1 MTKHRLALRLNG
13 GARNDLCHI
22 AKIGYFLYIVGMQI
36 GNLNIPGRVFCA
48 PMAGISTRPY
58 RIFARRF
65 GAAVVYTEMISSH
78 GLAYNDKK
86 TNDLVEFGDD
96 ERPIGVQLFG
106 ADPEIMHQAARAVSE
121 RKPDIID
128 LNFGCPVKKVVRKNG
143 GAAVLKD
150 LGLTRELVSATVSAG
165 DIPVTVKLR
174 SGWDETSKVFAEAG
188 KVCEEAGASAITLHA
203 RTRAGQFA
211 GRACWDD
218 IRRLKDIVAVPV
230 IGNGDIQ
237 SGEDAAR
244 MIDMTGCDAVMIG
257 RAAMGYPWIFR
268 EVNAF
273 LESGA
278 KLPPPSLD
286 EKIAVMIEHARMLLD
301 TFGEKRAMFKM
312 RHHVAWYARGWPGVA
327 KIRRRAFAMTTIA
340 ELETLLDDYRSG
352 RIEPANDQANAAD
365 E

>member
-1 MTKHRLALRLNG
+1 MTKHRLALRLNS

-22 AKIGYFLYIVGMQI
+22 AKIGYFLYIVGMKI

-86 TNDLVEFGDD
+86 TKDLVNFGDD

-106 ADPEIMHQAARAVSE
+106 ADPEIMHRAARIVSE

-150 LGLTRELVSATVSAG
+150 LGLTRELVSATVAAG
-165 DIPVTVKLR
+165 DVPVTVKLR
-174 SGWDETSKVFAEAG
+174 SGWDETSKIFAEAG
-188 KVCEEAGASAITLHA
+188 TACEEAGASAITLHA

-211 GRACWDD
+211 GRACWED
-218 IRRLKDIVAVPV
+218 IKHLKETVSIPV
-230 IGNGDIQ
+230 IGNGDIR

-244 MIDMTGCDAVMIG
+244 MMDMTGCDAVMIG
-257 RAAMGYPWIFR
+257 RAAMGNPWIFR
-268 EVNAF
+268 EVNAY
-273 LESGA
+273 LGTGVNP
-278 KLPPPSLD
+278 PPPSLD
-286 EKIAVMIEHARMLLD
+286 DKIAVMMEHARMLLD
-301 TFGEKRAMFKM
+301 AFGETRAMFKM
-312 RHHVAWYARGWPGVA
+312 RHHVAWYAKGWPGVA
-327 KIRRRAFAMTTIA
+327 NVRRRAFAMTTIA
-340 ELETLLDDYRSG
+340 ELETLLDDYRRG
-352 RIEPANDQANAAD
+352 RIDLSDNHVKTVD

>member
-1 MTKHRLALRLNG
+1 MK
-13 GARNDLCHI
+13 
-22 AKIGYFLYIVGMQI
+22 I

-86 TNDLVEFGDD
+86 TKDLVDFGED
-96 ERPIGVQLFG
+96 EHPIGVQLFG
-106 ADPEIMHQAARAVSE
+106 ADPEIMHQAALAVSD

-150 LGLTRELVSATVSAG
+150 LGLTRELVAAAVSVG

-174 SGWDETSKVFAEAG
+174 SGWDETSKVFVEAG
-188 KVCEEAGASAITLHA
+188 RVCEEAGASAITLHA

-218 IRRLKDIVAVPV
+218 IRRLKEAVAVPV
-230 IGNGDIQ
+230 IGNGDIR

-244 MIDMTGCDAVMIG
+244 MIDTTGCDAVMIG

-268 EVNAF
+268 EINAF
-273 LESGA
+273 LESGVNPA
-278 KLPPPSLD
+278 PPSLD

-301 TFGEKRAMFKM
+301 RFGEKRAMFKM
-312 RHHVAWYARGWPGVA
+312 RHHVAWYAKGWPGVS
-327 KIRRRAFAMTTIA
+327 KIRRRAFAMTTFA
-340 ELETLLDDYRSG
+340 ELESLLDDYRSG
-352 RIEPANDQANAAD
+352 KIDLANDFVNAGD

>member
-1 MTKHRLALRLNG
+1 MK
-13 GARNDLCHI
+13 
-22 AKIGYFLYIVGMQI
+22 I

-86 TNDLVEFGDD
+86 TNDLVDFGDD

-106 ADPEIMHQAARAVSE
+106 ADPEIMHQAARIVSE

-150 LGLTRELVSATVSAG
+150 LGLTRELVSATVSAAG
-165 DIPVTVKLR
+165 DIPITVKLR

-188 KVCEEAGASAITLHA
+188 KACEEAGASAITLHA

-211 GRACWDD
+211 GRACWED
-218 IRRLKDIVAVPV
+218 IKQLKETVAVPV
-230 IGNGDIQ
+230 IGNGDIR

-244 MIDMTGCDAVMIG
+244 MIDATGCDAVMIG
-257 RAAMGYPWIFR
+257 RAAMGNPWVFR
-268 EVNAF
+268 EVNAY
-273 LESGA
+273 LETGVDT
-278 KLPPPSLD
+278 PPPDLE
-286 EKIAVMIEHARMLLD
+286 EKTAVILEHARMLID
-301 TFGEKRAMFKM
+301 AFGETRAMYKM
-312 RHHVAWYARGWPGVA
+312 RHHVAWYAKGWPGVS
-327 KIRRRAFAMTTIA
+327 KIRRRAFAMTTMA
-340 ELETLLDDYRSG
+340 ELEKLLDDYIQGKIDQS
-352 RIEPANDQANAAD
+352 NDHVSVTD

>member
-1 MTKHRLALRLNG
+1 MK
-13 GARNDLCHI
+13 
-22 AKIGYFLYIVGMQI
+22 I
-36 GNLNIPGRVFCA
+36 GNLNLPGRVFCA

-86 TNDLVEFGDD
+86 TKDLVDFGED
-96 ERPIGVQLFG
+96 EHPIGVQLFG
-106 ADPEIMHQAARAVSE
+106 ADPEIMHQAARVVSE
-121 RKPDIID
+121 MKPDIID

-174 SGWDETSKVFAEAG
+174 SGWDEASKVFAEAG

-211 GRACWDD
+211 GRACWED
-218 IRRLKDIVAVPV
+218 IKRLKEIVAVPV
-230 IGNGDIQ
+230 IGNGDIR

-257 RAAMGYPWIFR
+257 RAAMGYP
-268 EVNAF
+268 
-273 LESGA
+273 
-278 KLPPPSLD
+278 P
-286 EKIAVMIEHARMLLD
+286 
-301 TFGEKRAMFKM
+301 
-312 RHHVAWYARGWPGVA
+312 
-327 KIRRRAFAMTTIA
+327 
-340 ELETLLDDYRSG
+340 
-352 RIEPANDQANAAD
+352 
-365 E
+365 